1 MAFIHGKSTGVL
13 INSADFT
20 AYLNEASSSGEIDAS
35 ETTTFGQGSKTYIV
49 GIADGKITLGGLF
62 DGGTNA
68 ADQLAATM
76 RANAISTGTDVIV
89 THAPEGNQFGK
100 RAMIA
105 QGVLTSY
112 ELSGAVADVN
122 EAKYELQTDGGL
134 DSGLILAAATSVST
148 ATTTNGTAVD
158 NTASSATGAVAVLH
172 VTANANAGAT
182 TFKVQHSV
190 DNSVWVD
197 LITFTSVSAS
207 TTSFQRGTATGT
219 VNRYLRAQA
228 TTAGAGTITYTI
240 AAARR

>member
-1 MAFIHGKSTGVL
+1 MPFVHGRSTGVL
-13 INSADFT
+13 INATDFT
-20 AYLNEASSSGEIDAS
+20 AYLNESSASGEIDAT
-35 ETTTFGQGSKTYIV
+35 ETTTFGQGSKTYLV
-49 GIADGKITLGGLF
+49 GLADGKVSFSGLF

-68 ADQLAATM
+68 QDQLTATM
-76 RANAISTGTDVIV
+76 RANAISTGVDVV
-89 THAPEGNQFGK
+89 TTYAPEGNVFGK
-100 RAMIA
+100 RCTIA

-112 ELSGAVADVN
+112 EISGAVADVN
-122 EAKYELQTDGGL
+122 EAKYEVQTDGGL

-148 ATTTNGTAVD
+148 ATTTNGTAID
-158 NTASSATGAVAVLH
+158 NAASSASGATAVLH

-197 LITFTSVSAS
+197 LITFTSVTAS
-207 TTSFQRGTATGT
+207 TTSFQRGIAAGT

-228 TTAGAGTITYTI
+228 TTAGAGNITYTI

>member
-1 MAFIHGKSTGVL
+1 MAFIHGRSTGVL
-13 INSADFT
+13 INSADFS
-20 AYLNEASSSGEIDAS
+20 AYLNESSGAGEIDAT

-49 GIADGKITLGGLF
+49 GLADGKISFSGLF

-68 ADQLAATM
+68 QDQLTATM
-76 RANAISTGTDVIV
+76 RANAISNGTDVV
-89 THAPEGNQFGK
+89 TTYAPEGNVFGK
-100 RAMIA
+100 RCQIA
-105 QGVLTSY
+105 QGVLTTY
-112 ELSGAVADVN
+112 EVSGAVADVN
-122 EAKYELQTDGGL
+122 EAKYEIQTDGGL

-158 NTASSATGAVAVLH
+158 NTALTSAGAAAVLH
-172 VTANANAGAT
+172 VTANTNAGAT

-207 TTSFQRGTATGT
+207 TTSFQRGTSTGT

-228 TTAGAGTITYTI
+228 TTAGAGNITYTI